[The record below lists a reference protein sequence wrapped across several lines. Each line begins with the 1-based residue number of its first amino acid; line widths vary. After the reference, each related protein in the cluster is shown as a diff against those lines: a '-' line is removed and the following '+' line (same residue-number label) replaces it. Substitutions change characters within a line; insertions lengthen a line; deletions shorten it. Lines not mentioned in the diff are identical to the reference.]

1 MGSFADYR
9 GTHGI
14 DSWARELLAD
24 PDMALM
30 GHAQRAGDAN
40 LGLGWVY
47 YGLARAMRPRRVVV
61 IGSWRGFV
69 PLVFGRALA
78 DNLEGGEVVFIDP
91 SLVDGF
97 WSSPQSVAAHF
108 LRFGVANVRH
118 HRATTQEF
126 VASPAFEAIA
136 DVGILFIDGL
146 HTAEQARF
154 DYEAFRDRLAPGAL
168 VLFHDTLRVRTSR
181 IYGEDKAYEHRVK
194 DFVASLRA
202 DPALEVLS
210 LPLGDGLT
218 LLRRKGEA

>member
-9 GTHGI
+9 GTPGI
-14 DSWARELLAD
+14 ESWTRQLLAD
-24 PDMALM
+24 PAMARM
-30 GHAQRAGDAN
+30 GHGQRADDAN

-47 YGLARAMRPRRVVV
+47 YGLARALRPRSVVV

-69 PLVFGRALA
+69 PLVFARALA

-91 SLVDGF
+91 SLVDDF
-97 WSSPQSVAAHF
+97 WSDAARVGAHF
-108 LRFGVANVRH
+108 LRFGVANIRH

-126 VASPAFEAIA
+126 TESTAYRELGE
-136 DVGILFIDGL
+136 VGMLFIDGL

-181 IYGEDKAYEHRVK
+181 IYGDDKPYEHRVK
-194 DFVASLRA
+194 DFVEQLRA
-202 DPALEVLS
+202 DPALELLS
-210 LPLGDGLT
+210 LPVGDGLT
-218 LLRRKGEA
+218 LLRRRPAA

>member
-9 GTHGI
+9 GAPGI
-14 DSWARELLAD
+14 DSWTRQLLAD
-24 PDMALM
+24 PEMSRM
-30 GHAQRAGDAN
+30 GHGQRMEDSN

-47 YGLARAMRPRRVVV
+47 YGLARALRPASVVV

-69 PLVFGRALA
+69 PLVLGRAVA
-78 DNLEGGEVVFIDP
+78 DNLEGGRVHFIDP
-91 SLVDGF
+91 SLVDDF
-97 WSSPQSVAAHF
+97 WSDATRVEAHF
-108 LRFGVANVRH
+108 LRFGVANISH

-126 VASPAFEAIA
+126 VQGDAFRALDEI
-136 DVGILFIDGL
+136 GMLFIDGL

-181 IYGEDKAYEHRVK
+181 IYGDDKPYEHRVK

-202 DPALEVLS
+202 DPTLELLE
-210 LPLGDGLT
+210 LPVGDGLT
-218 LLRRKGEA
+218 MLRRRNGA